1 MSPIAQRQLE
11 EMEVPPTGD
20 DLDPALL
27 RIIEALARSDAKR
40 DYAAA
45 LEAARDQA

>member
-1 MSPIAQRQLE
+1 MSPIAQRQVE
-11 EMEVPPTGD
+11 EMEVPPGD

-45 LEAARDQA
+45 LEAARDKA